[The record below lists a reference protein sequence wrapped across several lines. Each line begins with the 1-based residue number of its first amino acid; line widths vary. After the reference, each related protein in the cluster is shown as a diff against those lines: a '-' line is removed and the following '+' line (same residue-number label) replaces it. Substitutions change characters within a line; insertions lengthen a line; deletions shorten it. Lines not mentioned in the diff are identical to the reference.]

1 MKSARR
7 HESLIPLSRE
17 HQYALLLCLRI
28 HRGLESHQNDPVWLQ
43 SKAEN
48 VVRFFAGDLRPHFQ
62 AEEEVLFPAMQHC
75 ATELLRDLIAE
86 HRKLEWLAGG
96 LHYCETGFLSTRLKA
111 FADLL
116 EAHVR
121 REERELFPLFEQQVT
136 PNAAQQVGA
145 EITQLIGRLAAQL
158 ILPQIG
164 QTADAEFAPVRF
176 HSSRHTIFPA
186 D

>member
-62 AEEEVLFPAMQHC
+62 AEEEALFPAMQHC
-75 ATELLRDLIAE
+75 ADAKEMLRDLLTE
-86 HRKLEWLAGG
+86 HREMERQVATLRQ
-96 LHYCETGFLSTRLKA
+96 CETGGLAERLKA

-121 REERELFPLFEQQVT
+121 REERELFPLFEQQVI
-136 PNAAQQVGA
+136 PNAAQRVGA
-145 EITQLIGRLAAQL
+145 EITQLIGR
-158 ILPQIG
+158 
-164 QTADAEFAPVRF
+164 AEKPRTPELL
-176 HSSRHTIFPA
+176 R
-186 D
+186 

>member
-17 HQYALLLCLRI
+17 HQYALLLCLRV
-28 HRGLESHQNDPVWLQ
+28 HRGLAAHQDDPAWLRNQ
-43 SKAEN
+43 AAK
-48 VVRFFAGDLRPHFQ
+48 VVCFFASDLTPHFQ

-75 ATELLRDLIAE
+75 AEATALLRDLLTE
-86 HRKLEWLAGG
+86 HREMERQVATLRQ
-96 LHYCETGFLSTRLKA
+96 YETGRLAERLKA

-121 REERELFPLFEQQVT
+121 REERELFPLFEQHVT

-145 EITQLIGRLAAQL
+145 EITQLIGR
-158 ILPQIG
+158 
-164 QTADAEFAPVRF
+164 AEKPRNPELL
-176 HSSRHTIFPA
+176 R
-186 D
+186 